1 MNVLPLEEKRA
12 WVVVAHENITERR
25 KTEEE
30 LRVAMSKAQRHATEL
45 AAIMDAVPTAVFV
58 AHDVECRQMSGN
70 RVTQKL
76 LGLPSFSNFSKS
88 APQEQRPTN
97 FRAMKDGEEIP
108 SDQLPVQMA
117 AHGKEIRDYEFDLVF
132 EDGTVHTILGD
143 AVPLLDAEAHPHGA
157 VGAFADITERK
168 RIEGQFRRLIENSHD
183 IIYTLTTEGVFIFVS
198 PAWTVLLGY
207 PVSEVIGQSFQE
219 FVHPDDIP
227 SCLQWLQKLIE
238 TGQRQADI
246 DYRVCHMDGYW
257 RWFTSSAVP
266 LRDEAGRIIGCEG
279 IAKDITER
287 RRVED
292 AKEKLEF
299 QNRQLQ
305 KSESL
310 GRMAGAIA
318 HHFNN
323 QLQAVMMNLQLA
335 MDDLPQ
341 NLRSVED
348 LTDAMQSAHKAAE
361 VSTLMLTYLGQTAA
375 RREPLDLSEVCQHHL
390 PMLRAAMPQSVSLE
404 SRLAAPGP
412 VIDANANQIQQ
423 ILTNLLTN
431 AWEAADETWGAV
443 HLTVKT
449 IAVED
454 IPNINRYPIDCQP
467 QGSAYA
473 CLKVADE
480 GCGIADKDIEKVF
493 DPFFSTKFTG
503 RGLGLAV
510 VLGIVRAHRGIITV
524 QSRLGKGTVFRIF
537 LPLSAKAIPK
547 KPLQVAQGPKAAGGG
562 TLLLVH

>member
-1 MNVLPLEEKRA
+1 
-12 WVVVAHENITERR
+12 
-25 KTEEE
+25 
-30 LRVAMSKAQRHATEL
+30 
-45 AAIMDAVPTAVFV
+45 
-58 AHDVECRQMSGN
+58 
-70 RVTQKL
+70 
-76 LGLPSFSNFSKS
+76 
-88 APQEQRPTN
+88 
-97 FRAMKDGEEIP
+97 MKDGKEIP
-108 SDQLPVQMA
+108 ADQLPVQMA

-143 AVPLLDAEAHPHGA
+143 AVPLLDAEAHPYGA

-183 IIYTLTTEGVFIFVS
+183 IIYTITTEGVFIFVS

-207 PVSEVIGQSFQE
+207 PVSEVLGQSFQE

-227 SCLQWLQKLIE
+227 SCLQWLQKVIE

-246 DYRVCHMDGYW
+246 DYRVRHMDGYW

-266 LRDEAGRIIGCEG
+266 LRNEAGRVIGCEG

-361 VSTLMLTYLGQTAA
+361 VSTL
-375 RREPLDLSEVCQHHL
+375 
-390 PMLRAAMPQSVSLE
+390 
-404 SRLAAPGP
+404 
-412 VIDANANQIQQ
+412 
-423 ILTNLLTN
+423 
-431 AWEAADETWGAV
+431 
-443 HLTVKT
+443 
-449 IAVED
+449 
-454 IPNINRYPIDCQP
+454 
-467 QGSAYA
+467 
-473 CLKVADE
+473 VA
-480 GCGIADKDIEKVF
+480 
-493 DPFFSTKFTG
+493 TT
-503 RGLGLAV
+503 
-510 VLGIVRAHRGIITV
+510 
-524 QSRLGKGTVFRIF
+524 
-537 LPLSAKAIPK
+537 
-547 KPLQVAQGPKAAGGG
+547 
-562 TLLLVH
+562 